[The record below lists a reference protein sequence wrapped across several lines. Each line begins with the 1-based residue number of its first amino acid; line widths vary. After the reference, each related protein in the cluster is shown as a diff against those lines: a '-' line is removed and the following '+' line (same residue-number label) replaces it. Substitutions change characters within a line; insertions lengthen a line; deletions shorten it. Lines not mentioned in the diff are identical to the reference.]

1 MTVSD
6 MGDRI
11 RLRGIEGIGR
21 HGVFDFERENGQ
33 PFLVDLDLIVD
44 LAPAGSTDVLA
55 DTVDYG
61 TLVDRVLAEIEGEP
75 RNLIESLAERI
86 AGLCLEDTRVERAV
100 VTVHKPKAPVAGNV
114 ADVAVSIDRS
124 RP

>member
-1 MTVSD
+1 MTATD
-6 MGDRI
+6 TRDRI
-11 RLRGIEGIGR
+11 RLRGIEGLGR
-21 HGVFDFERENGQ
+21 HGVFAFEREQAQ
-33 PFLVDLDLIVD
+33 PFVVDLDLVVD
-44 LAPAGSTDVLA
+44 LAPAGSTDALE

-61 TLVDRVLAEIEGEP
+61 GLVDRVRAEIEGEP

-86 AGLCLEDTRVERAV
+86 AGFCLEDSRVLRAV
-100 VTVHKPKAPVAGNV
+100 VTVHKPKAPVTGKV

>member
-1 MTVSD
+1 MTTTD
-6 MGDRI
+6 IRDRI
-11 RLRGIEGIGR
+11 RLRGIEGMGR
-21 HGVFDFERENGQ
+21 HGVLAFEREQDQ
-33 PFLVDLDLIVD
+33 PFFVDLDLVVD
-44 LAPAGSTDVLA
+44 LAPAGITDALE

-61 TLVDRVLAEIEGEP
+61 VLVDRVRAEIEGEP

-86 AGLCLEDTRVERAV
+86 AGFCLEDSRVRRAV

-114 ADVAVSIDRS
+114 ADIAVSIDRS